1 MVVEG
6 IREFQKDLTKYLN
19 VDEPV
24 MINDKK
30 THKTRGVFLPVKIY
44 NEMLKN
50 YKQSILED
58 AIRTFGENPAADA
71 GIETLNKGVS

>member
-19 VDEPV
+19 SNEPV

-30 THKTRGVFLPVKIY
+30 THKTRSVLLPVEIY

-50 YKQSILED
+50 YKQSIVED
-58 AIRTFGENPAADA
+58 AIKDIWG
-71 GIETLNKGVS
+71 KSCC